1 MSRRCADRVL
11 GEGDT
16 VTDVDFDAYLINVD
30 ALADELLAA
39 LEDLC
44 KGIDESLYNV
54 CTDLLVLENDSE
66 EDHDDI
72 DER

>member
-1 MSRRCADRVL
+1 M
-11 GEGDT
+11 
-16 VTDVDFDAYLINVD
+16 TDDFDLD
-30 ALADELLAA
+30 AFCAQADILAAEPIAA

-66 EDHDDI
+66 EVSDD
-72 DER
+72 DDSEREASAQDVS